1 MKKRVADT
9 EMEMARSS
17 SKTLFVITVFLLLSM
32 ICGLVFFVLY
42 DKGLIAFNSEV
53 SESSKVSSKKDKN
66 SDKNISKDDN
76 SIEVNIDD
84 INVNKLFEIVKITG
98 NTCDGYDTK
107 SSVSVNDMSDKC
119 KFSLASHLYLDDIH
133 VAANGVQYVYEDSV
147 KNAYEFLFGY
157 KTYKSVESI
166 PYIVGL
172 NLNYNAQYK
181 YYFYE
186 GVYDEVGTPIT
197 KYEKIIS
204 AKRDEDMLY
213 ITSAT
218 LFYEAINSVLCKDVE
233 CENVVENMNNEPSYP
248 DYYSLYVDHNK
259 DKLNQ
264 YTFKFKMDDAGFYNY
279 VGFERT
285 NE

>member
-42 DKGLIAFNSEV
+42 DKGLIAFNSGV
-53 SESSKVSSKKDKN
+53 NESSKVSSKKDKN
-66 SDKNISKDDN
+66 KDKDTSNDDN
-76 SIEVNIDD
+76 YVELNIDD
-84 INVNKLFEIVKITG
+84 ININKLFEIVKITG

-107 SSVSVNDMSDKC
+107 SSVNVKEMSDKC
-119 KFSLASHLYLDDIH
+119 KFSLASCLYLDDVR
-133 VAANGVQYVYEDSV
+133 VAANGVQYVYEDDV
-147 KNAYEFLFGY
+147 KNAYEFLYGY

-166 PYIVGL
+166 PYRVGL

-204 AKRDEDMLY
+204 AKRNEDMLY

-233 CENVVENMNNEPSYP
+233 CATVVENMNNEPSYP